1 MKVGDEILFVNNV
14 DITRMT
20 RLEAWNFMKKLND
33 GSQVVVVRQK
43 LETGAGSKQQHREI
57 PIVKTEL
64 VADNNPVE
72 KTH

>member
-1 MKVGDEILFVNNV
+1 
-14 DITRMT
+14 
-20 RLEAWNFMKKLND
+20 MKKLND

-43 LETGAGSKQQHREI
+43 LEPGLTKPGHREI

-64 VADNNPVE
+64 VADNNPQE

>member
-1 MKVGDEILFVNNV
+1 
-14 DITRMT
+14 MT

-43 LETGAGSKQQHREI
+43 LETSSKVAGQLREI

-64 VADNNPVE
+64 VGDNNPEE